1 MRIIIFLFFALVG
14 QVSSGQNMYSYSDST
29 GTVKVNKDFRMDVL
43 ANKQSEINKR
53 AETLSGNARRRGY
66 RIQVY
71 NAQNRDEANAVKSE
85 LLRRFPDQKSYLL
98 YQSPNFRV
106 RLGNFLTQ
114 RDATDLRKMLAALYP
129 NRGIYV
135 VPDMIEY
142 TPPPEEE
149 EL

>member
-1 MRIIIFLFFALVG
+1 MRILLFFLSIVFINTAIA
-14 QVSSGQNMYSYSDST
+14 QSSYGYSDST
-29 GTVKVNKDFRMDVL
+29 GTVKVNKDFRMDLL
-43 ANKQSEINKR
+43 ANKQAEINKR
-53 AETLSGNARRRGY
+53 AETLSANRSRRGY

-71 NAQNRDEANAVKSE
+71 NGQNRDEANTVKAE

-106 RLGNFLTQ
+106 RLGNFLSQ

-142 TPPPEEE
+142 TPPPEDEE
-149 EL
+149 F

>member
-1 MRIIIFLFFALVG
+1 MRILLFLFFALV
-14 QVSSGQNMYSYSDST
+14 SHHSFGQNMYSYSDSSMS
-29 GTVKVNKDFRMDVL
+29 VKVNKDFRMDVL
-43 ANKQSEINKR
+43 ATKQAEINKR
-53 AETLSGNARRRGY
+53 AETLSANRSRRGY

-71 NAQNRDEANAVKSE
+71 NAQNRDEANAVKAE

-106 RLGNFLTQ
+106 RFGNFLSQ
-114 RDATDLRKMLAALYP
+114 REASDLRKMLAALYP
-129 NRGIYV
+129 NRSIYV

>member
-1 MRIIIFLFFALVG
+1 MRILIFLFFALLG
-14 QVSSGQNMYSYSDST
+14 YGSFAQNMYSYSDSSRS
-29 GTVKVNKDFRMDVL
+29 VKLNKDFRMDVL
-43 ANKQSEINKR
+43 ANKQAEINKR
-53 AETLSGNARRRGY
+53 AATLSANRSRRGY

-71 NAQNRDEANAVKSE
+71 NAQNRDEANAVKAE

-114 RDATDLRKMLAALYP
+114 REASDLRKMLAALYP

-135 VPDMIEY
+135 VPDIIEY
-142 TPPPEEE
+142 TPPSEDD